1 MPARRLLC
9 VSLEG
14 RTSDALH
21 RFKNLCSVLYSQG
34 YTRRHPGSR
43 RADNCS
49 RDTSAMTS
57 LSLRSCL
64 ALAVPTT
71 AANAHDNQYLGTCL
85 GKMSL
90 PQRSCALVDKRL
102 LCLD

>member
-57 LSLRSCL
+57 LSLWCTGRQKVTVPRLTQTLLRGSGLRSGIQ
-64 ALAVPTT
+64 P
-71 AANAHDNQYLGTCL
+71 Q
-85 GKMSL
+85 SL
-90 PQRSCALVDKRL
+90 WGIIH
-102 LCLD
+102 